1 MNRADAKKI
10 AEVITNQQL
19 QTMFNKAKAN
29 ITDWNVRSNVN
40 KGMSKGA
47 AWNILASKFD
57 IEYNYHILAKIN
69 MVREFGEYLPDEL
82 KPIKKKKELGPFFHQ
97 EPKFN

>member
-10 AEVITNQQL
+10 AELITNQEL

-29 ITDWNVRSNVN
+29 ISDWNVRSNVN

-82 KPIKKKKELGPFFHQ
+82 KPIKKKKVLGPFIHQ